1 MGERS
6 DIVRA
11 VMSLIALLGIGDEIY
26 EILHRKRQ
34 QRIVR
39 METKVGFM

>member
-1 MGERS
+1 M

-11 VMSLIALLGIGDEIY
+11 VLSLIHLLGIGDEIY

-34 QRIVR
+34 LKVTRIEVR
-39 METKVGFM
+39 VGQQ

>member
-1 MGERS
+1 MAERV

-11 VMSLIALLGIGDEIY
+11 VLSLIHLLGIGDEIY

-34 QRIVR
+34 LKVTRIEMR
-39 METKVGFM
+39 VGP

>member
-1 MGERS
+1 MSERV

-11 VMSLIALLGIGDEIY
+11 VLSLIHLLGIGDDIY

-34 QRIVR
+34 LKVTRIEMR
-39 METKVGFM
+39 VGP